1 MFDSMYDRIYKKEPL
16 RIENTGMVLHPHS
29 EQMLTDNFRKK
40 LLMLGEEPTMFR
52 MNNNSMFLSNIV
64 GNTMIVEDLDLGYLS
79 FLDEETRYNNWLKTF
94 CRENFLLKN
103 SENRKNKM
111 LPHYTIENIEKDTV
125 YYRKNNGEVETISLL
140 YLRDEVLQGKCYIVN
155 PIKFVESIK
164 EDKLMDA
171 IRNNILK

>member
-1 MFDSMYDRIYKKEPL
+1 MLDAFEERMLKRSPL
-16 RIENTGMVLHPHS
+16 KVENRGTVLHPHS
-29 EQMLTDNFRKK
+29 DEIFTDNFRRKMFMIGK
-40 LLMLGEEPTMFR
+40 EPTVFNMY
-52 MNNNSMFLSNIV
+52 NDSMFFSEMI
-64 GNTMIVEDLDLGYLS
+64 GNSLLVENCDLGVFGILS
-79 FLDEETRYNNWLKTF
+79 EEMRYNNWLGMFMK
-94 CRENFLLKN
+94 ENFLKKN
-103 SENRKNKM
+103 RENGLNKM

-164 EDKLMDA
+164 EDKLMDT